1 MAAILLATGV
11 VVEAVLI
18 RLGQTYGSTPED
30 DLIVREREHR
40 IEVAAVEDLVHKEGQ
55 IQILPGHAP
64 GAVSRK
70 PQVTAS
76 HA

>member
-40 IEVAAVEDLVHKEGQ
+40 IEVAAVEDLIHKQGQ
-55 IQILPGHAP
+55 I
-64 GAVSRK
+64 
-70 PQVTAS
+70 
-76 HA
+76 

>member
-1 MAAILLATGV
+1 LLATV

-40 IEVAAVEDLVHKEGQ
+40 IEVAVEDLIHKQGQ
-55 IQILPGHAP
+55 I
-64 GAVSRK
+64 
-70 PQVTAS
+70 
-76 HA
+76 

>member
-1 MAAILLATGV
+1 MAAILLATG

-40 IEVAAVEDLVHKEGQ
+40 IEVAAVEDLIHKQGQ
-55 IQILPGHAP
+55 I
-64 GAVSRK
+64 
-70 PQVTAS
+70 
-76 HA
+76 